1 MSDTT
6 EAKDNGLSDGEAA
19 LLMQHITTPTEG
31 TWINESCAVDFEE
44 VQMKQAEMKKVRK
57 WGMMCGMGLMLGAEA
72 EAEMASQ

>member
-72 EAEMASQ
+72 EADMARQ